1 MSGGEPGFRDL
12 AVIFGRKHVEG
23 WQAGCGW
30 QGVGYR
36 VQMERGR
43 WKDGRWLNRASE
55 EALQGRTRGED
66 RSVDAEMER
75 YSMNRGESQSG
86 GIQVSR

>member
-30 QGVGYR
+30 QGTGCR
-36 VQMERGR
+36 RKEA
-43 WKDGRWLNRASE
+43 DGKM
-55 EALQGRTRGED
+55 GDG
-66 RSVDAEMER
+66 
-75 YSMNRGESQSG
+75 
-86 GIQVSR
+86 